1 MNKKNNKYNHINEEQ
16 RGIIRDKLYSGAS
29 ANEIAKE
36 LGVSHTT
43 ITREVKRNRV
53 EKIPNIRTA
62 NPALYC
68 EKFQTCGIQMELC
81 QNRMSPYT
89 HCKNV
94 YMLNA
99 IHIVKILKLLNV
111 HNEVIASLYLKIK

>member
-1 MNKKNNKYNHINEEQ
+1 MLLNWRREVKMNKKNNKYNHINEEQ

-43 ITREVKRNRV
+43 ITREVKRNRI
-53 EKIPNIRTA
+53 EKIPNIRKA

-68 EKFQTCGIQMELC
+68 EKFSICISC
-81 QNRMSPYT
+81 KSPFT
-89 HCKNV
+89 HCKECRF
-94 YMLNA
+94 
-99 IHIVKILKLLNV
+99 VKCYKQCKKFRNIECDKT
-111 HNEVIASLYLKIK
+111 SK